1 MEAHAPVR
9 TSTSRSRFVHVSLSS
24 SCVEC
29 TSTWLH
35 PTCAAPRVSRTRR
48 VPVEGAIGCR
58 RPEGPSLAHP
68 LHASDRRRQHTC
80 RSRTGLTPATSAPGL
95 GASATAA
102 LVTAAAPLRCTATR
116 DARRAAAGFL
126 GTTRGRRVPHSHE
139 WQDPC
144 LRERAPRTNHPTCNG
159 RHATHTGATREHA
172 RASGRRAGLRRREV
186 VELQLPLLRADRDDR
201 RRGARVRQRFAEQPV
216 SRSQRQHAGPP

>member
-48 VPVEGAIGCR
+48 VPTEGAIGCR

-68 LHASDRRRQHTC
+68 LHASDRRRQHSQLGAHLPQPHWAHPLPQLRRDSAHLPQPHC
-80 RSRTGLTPATSAPGL
+80 DGCGSAPL
-95 GASATAA
+95 HCDPRCAAA
-102 LVTAAAPLRCTATR
+102 L
-116 DARRAAAGFL
+116 RRAFSALHEHGESA
-126 GTTRGRRVPHSHE
+126 PHSHE

-144 LRERAPRTNHPTCNG
+144 LRERAARTNHPTCNG

-172 RASGRRAGLRRREV
+172 R
-186 VELQLPLLRADRDDR
+186 
-201 RRGARVRQRFAEQPV
+201 
-216 SRSQRQHAGPP
+216 QRQACKVACAVARS

>member
-58 RPEGPSLAHP
+58 RPEGPPLAHP
-68 LHASDRRRQHTC
+68 LHASDRRRQHSQLRAHLPQPHWARPCHSCAGTRRIC
-80 RSRTGLTPATSAPGL
+80 HSRTGDGCGSAPLHCDPRCAQGCGGLSRHYTRTARVHRTATSGTTRAC
-95 GASATAA
+95 ASARHEPTIQRATAA
-102 LVTAAAPLRCTATR
+102 MQHTPGQ
-116 DARRAAAGFL
+116 RA
-126 GTTRGRRVPHSHE
+126 S
-139 WQDPC
+139 
-144 LRERAPRTNHPTCNG
+144 ERA
-159 RHATHTGATREHA
+159 
-172 RASGRRAGLRRREV
+172 
-186 VELQLPLLRADRDDR
+186 
-201 RRGARVRQRFAEQPV
+201 RQRQACKV
-216 SRSQRQHAGPP
+216 ACAVARS